1 MDESDLL
8 GERGATAAR
17 RYLPLEETPL
27 LILLIGLPV
36 ASSPSAFTVGGLS
49 FRSPEWPGRRI
60 APGRAV
66 RRPGP
71 RGRWSGRPLGQRPPR
86 QLLSRRQE
94 SDRGDGEAAARIA
107 ATGD

>member
-49 FRSPEWPGRRI
+49 FRSSGPRRGKRLRRSARRLAPRLGRRTVSRLVRELP
-60 APGRAV
+60 APR
-66 RRPGP
+66 
-71 RGRWSGRPLGQRPPR
+71 
-86 QLLSRRQE
+86 E
-94 SDRGDGEAAARIA
+94 M
-107 ATGD
+107 